1 MLKKKHCSQTYTQ
14 SYYNS
19 IMIIWL
25 GDVDPD
31 ITIEETFC
39 LFLSVKF
46 RFQLSS
52 VKITGT

>member
-1 MLKKKHCSQTYTQ
+1 MKKHCSQTYTQ

-19 IMIIWL
+19 IIIIWL